1 MCIDT
6 ILPQFPL
13 ATFDDLPL
21 AADSYWNGADGSGG
35 FTSGQASFENFCDPD
50 WNFWQGF
57 AYSSRT
63 DPNARGYE
71 AQYNAISGSGQGG
84 SANYGVVYV
93 GWESLPKLT
102 FAHPQSF
109 SGLYVTNNCYGYYD
123 LRDGGTF
130 GKKFGGKDGNDPDWF
145 MLTITGIDANDQPTG
160 AVEFYLADYRF
171 DDNTRD
177 YIVDAWTFLDLA
189 SLGEVKALQ
198 FALSSSDVNN
208 GGMKTPAYVCI
219 DTIVSG
225 IGDDSDAT
233 NEQATDSTAILPG
246 DNP

>member
-1 MCIDT
+1 M
-6 ILPQFPL
+6 

-21 AADSYWNGADGSGG
+21 APDSYWNGADKSGG
-35 FTSGQASFENFCDPD
+35 FVSGGASFENFCEPE
-50 WNFWQGF
+50 WNYWEGF
-57 AYSSRT
+57 AYSNRT

-160 AVEFYLADYRF
+160 TVEFYLADYPLR
-171 DDNTRD
+171 RQ
-177 YIVDAWTFLDLA
+177 YPRLHPGCLDVRRSGLA
-189 SLGEVKALQ
+189 RRSQGPPVRPQLQ
-198 FALSSSDVNN
+198 RRQQRRHENPRLRVHRYD
-208 GGMKTPAYVCI
+208 PA
-219 DTIVSG
+219 
-225 IGDDSDAT
+225 
-233 NEQATDSTAILPG
+233 AIPPG
-246 DNP
+246 DL